1 LIRDS
6 VRIAVRAILANRLRS
21 ALTMLGLIIG
31 VSSVI
36 ILLAVGRGAQGAI
49 AGELED
55 LGTNVLTVLRRGEV
69 GPNQT
74 GTQSRDVELSLEDVE
89 ALQNRGE
96 AGGILRAVPVLN
108 TRVTLTWQ
116 GATYAPSSFAGTT
129 LDYLSAQNVRV
140 DAGRAWDA
148 DDERR
153 RERVVILGR
162 TVSRE
167 LFGSA
172 NPLGERISVN
182 GRRFEVI
189 GLLKAQGGGGPFDE
203 DDVILV
209 PFGAAESNLTGSGS
223 ELGQILVQATS
234 QEATT
239 LAETTT
245 RETLLE
251 EHDIEDPGDADFQI
265 FNQAQIRAV
274 ADTTFGLLRLLL
286 GAVAGISLLV
296 GGIGVMN
303 IMLVT
308 VSERTREIGIRKAI
322 GAQRIHIVGQFL
334 LEALMLSSLGGVIG
348 VAVGVG
354 VAQIGTEAFQPIVT
368 WTSVVVAFGVSMLV
382 GLFFGSYPAN
392 RAASMRP
399 IDALRF
405 E

>member
-1 LIRDS
+1 VIRDS
-6 VRIAVRAILANRLRS
+6 ARIAVRAILANRLRS

-31 VSSVI
+31 VSAVI

-55 LGTNVLTVLRRGEV
+55 LGTNVLTVLKRGEV

-74 GTQSRDVELSLEDVE
+74 GTQSQDVELSLDDVE
-89 ALQNRGE
+89 ALEDRGA
-96 AGGILRAVPVLN
+96 AGGIRRVVPVLN
-108 TRVTLTWQ
+108 TRVTLTWR

-129 LDYLSAQNVRV
+129 LDYLDAQNVRV
-140 DAGRAWDA
+140 DAGRAWNA
-148 DDERR
+148 DEERR
-153 RERVVILGR
+153 RERVVVLGR

-172 NPLGERISVN
+172 QPLGQRISIN

-189 GLLKAQGGGGPFDE
+189 GLLKEQGGGGPFDE

-209 PFGAAESNLTGSGS
+209 PFEAAESNLTGAGS

-234 QEATT
+234 SDATA
-239 LAETTT
+239 LAERTI

-251 EHDIEDPGDADFQI
+251 EHNIDDPGDADFQI
-265 FNQAQIRAV
+265 FNQARILEV
-274 ADTTFGLLRLLL
+274 ANTTFSLLRLLL
-286 GAVAGISLLV
+286 GAIAGISLLV

-322 GAQRIHIVGQFL
+322 GAQRRHIVGQFL
-334 LEALMLSSLGGVIG
+334 LEALMLSSLGGLIG
-348 VAVGVG
+348 VIVGVG
-354 VAQIGTEAFQPIVT
+354 VGQLGTEGFQPVVT
-368 WTSVVVAFGVSMLV
+368 PTSVVMAFGVSMFV

-392 RAASMRP
+392 RAAAMRP